1 MKRYFWL
8 AILGSI
14 LYLVTVGWQQTH
26 MVWGLQNPTIPTRT
40 PIPEP
45 TDPPPK
51 PTKSSNG
58 GGEATA
64 VPTSTTEA
72 QATATATTQITPI
85 FTPVDGYIPT
95 AESCSN
101 QPTIQALNPTNI
113 RQGPGTDYA
122 IVGTLAYLE
131 VRFIQGRAAESEW
144 WQIQLDNGET
154 GWVADAVVTV
164 HGFIGNVPIIP
175 APPITGDTPT
185 PSVQWN
191 PTSQPFCAVT
201 PTATQVASLTP
212 EPTIESVAVTET
224 EESPTE
230 ESSVEDTAVSPTPSP
245 SPTIEAT
252 QTAVSPPTL
261 APTEVSNQNVEQ
273 NSTSAVAEG
282 ANLSSAPP
290 PSGNNAPRSSTD
302 LLLPAAA
309 ILLLAGGA
317 FSLRSRQKK

>member
-1 MKRYFWL
+1 MKRYYWL
-8 AILGSI
+8 AFFGTIL
-14 LYLVTVGWQQTH
+14 LLVTFSWRQTH
-26 MVWGLQNPTIPTRT
+26 IVWGLQNPTIPTRT
-40 PIPEP
+40 PVPEP
-45 TDPPPK
+45 TNPPPK
-51 PTKSSNG
+51 PTKPGNDED
-58 GGEATA
+58 EATA

-72 QATATATTQITPI
+72 QATATATSQITPV

-113 RQGPGTDYA
+113 RHGPGTDYA
-122 IVGTLAYLE
+122 IVGKLAYLE

-144 WQIQLDNGET
+144 WLIRLDNDET
-154 GWVADAVVTV
+154 GWIADAVVTV
-164 HGFIGNVPIIP
+164 HGFIGNIPIVP
-175 APPITGDTPT
+175 APSINGDTPT

-201 PTATQVASLTP
+201 PTATQVASVTP
-212 EPTIESVAVTET
+212 EPTIESVAITET
-224 EESPTE
+224 EESA
-230 ESSVEDTAVSPTPSP
+230 VENTTVSPTPPP

-261 APTEVSNQNVEQ
+261 EASSPNGEQ
-273 NSTSAVAEG
+273 NSTSEVAEG
-282 ANLSSAPP
+282 ANPLPELT
-290 PSGNNAPRSSTD
+290 PSNNNTPRSRTD

-309 ILLLAGGA
+309 ILILAGGV